1 MTLGKTIKLLMEHNG
16 YTQKQLA
23 LRSQCTEAAISRYV
37 HDERKPNYKTLHNL
51 AIALGVSA
59 DALIRGKVKD
69 DFVKVIRCKDC
80 KYWGAFIYD
89 HKCSRWSGLDHINCT
104 KPTDYCSYGKR
115 RDGEKL

>member
-51 AIALGVSA
+51 G
-59 DALIRGKVKD
+59 
-69 DFVKVIRCKDC
+69 
-80 KYWGAFIYD
+80 
-89 HKCSRWSGLDHINCT
+89 
-104 KPTDYCSYGKR
+104 
-115 RDGEKL
+115 